1 MSKTVFY
8 AMDPVYLQAYI
19 DHKNEI
25 AAAIASG
32 NYGQDVIE
40 KVKAEIG
47 AYRDEKKELYSAD
60 QEGVAHINVSGPLEP
75 KPDPC
80 AVMFD
85 IEMTTYSDIIE
96 ATRQAENNPNV
107 VSLAYHFS
115 TPGGNVVGLFRTA
128 DAIASCKKPTH
139 GIVHGLCASAGYALA
154 SQCKTIDAEN
164 ISAEIGSIGVV
175 TEMADYSEA
184 EKGRGIK
191 RYILTSANAEN
202 KRPDV
207 TTDDGRAKII
217 SRLTALEGVFVE
229 YVARGRGT
237 TEEKVLSD
245 FGRGGILISREALRV
260 GMIDGIITEMQSTV
274 NSEATE
280 KTEMKD
286 QTRNATESEK
296 KEKENS
302 TMEMTQEALDKII
315 ADTAKQTAESVKAE
329 LSAENQAKETAR
341 AENEK
346 RVAGFKPLYEKY
358 PEQKAFIDAEV
369 AKEGATASAAFAI
382 TLADAETAR
391 LAALNEQ
398 NKANDEKPGDLKTD
412 GNKTDNSG
420 NAFVAMMLGGNVG
433 EV

>member
-1 MSKTVFY
+1 
-8 AMDPVYLQAYI
+8 
-19 DHKNEI
+19 
-25 AAAIASG
+25 
-32 NYGQDVIE
+32 
-40 KVKAEIG
+40 
-47 AYRDEKKELYSAD
+47 
-60 QEGVAHINVSGPLEP
+60 
-75 KPDPC
+75 
-80 AVMFD
+80 
-85 IEMTTYSDIIE
+85 
-96 ATRQAENNPNV
+96 
-107 VSLAYHFS
+107 
-115 TPGGNVVGLFRTA
+115 
-128 DAIASCKKPTH
+128 
-139 GIVHGLCASAGYALA
+139 
-154 SQCKTIDAEN
+154 
-164 ISAEIGSIGVV
+164 
-175 TEMADYSEA
+175 
-184 EKGRGIK
+184 
-191 RYILTSANAEN
+191 
-202 KRPDV
+202 
-207 TTDDGRAKII
+207 
-217 SRLTALEGVFVE
+217 
-229 YVARGRGT
+229 
-237 TEEKVLSD
+237 
-245 FGRGGILISREALRV
+245 
-260 GMIDGIITEMQSTV
+260 MIDGIITEMQSTV